1 MGYGGDNVGV
11 VEAWSIIQNTCQNYF
26 EPDLSK
32 SLCSGGLS
40 VLHQQ
45 HGWRVLPSERARRA
59 TATSHS
65 KAYVLARDIADIA
78 AN

>member
-32 SLCSGGLS
+32 SLCSGGFS

-45 HGWRVLPSERARRA
+45 HGWRVYLVNEQGGRPLPPIQKPTYSQGTLR
-59 TATSHS
+59 T
-65 KAYVLARDIADIA
+65 
-78 AN
+78 

>member
-32 SLCSGGLS
+32 SLCSGTRYVSCAAGLICSAFRIETGGNASPREHIGS
-40 VLHQQ
+40 VHSVA
-45 HGWRVLPSERARRA
+45 VLSG
-59 TATSHS
+59 
-65 KAYVLARDIADIA
+65 
-78 AN
+78 